1 MVFRKR
7 GGKLTQKVA
16 DPARYHSRI
25 TDWPPAERPR
35 ERLIKYGTDSISDS
49 ELIALLIGQGS
60 ARFNAVET
68 AKRLLN
74 EFSNLEGLSDASLD
88 ELQRVSG
95 VGPAKAVKLIAAFQL
110 CKNLEKSK
118 AENAVV
124 RFTDPSKVADIYK
137 PVIGNLKKE
146 VFYVVLL
153 SSAMKRIADFE
164 ISRGILDA
172 SLVHPREVFN
182 PAVRHSARGIIILHN
197 HPSGELIPSDEDI
210 AVTNRLVESGKI
222 LEIPI
227 FDHLII
233 TQKGYFSFREHDYL

>member
-1 MVFRKR
+1 MTSVVYR
-7 GGKLTQKVA
+7 
-16 DPARYHSRI
+16 SRI
-25 TDWPPAERPR
+25 TDWPLSERPR
-35 ERLIKYGTDSISDS
+35 ERLIKYGTEAISDS
-49 ELIALLIGQGS
+49 ELIALLIGHGS
-60 ARFNAVET
+60 ARFNAVDT
-68 AKRLLN
+68 AKRLLR

-88 ELQRVSG
+88 ELQRVTG

-110 CKNLEKSK
+110 CKNLEKNR

-137 PVIGNLKKE
+137 PMLGTLKKE
-146 VFYVVLL
+146 VFYIILL
-153 SSAMKRIADFE
+153 NAAMKRIADLE

-182 PAVRHSARGIIILHN
+182 PAVRHSARGIILMHN

-233 TQKGYFSFREHDYL
+233 TQGGYFSFREHEYI